1 VEKYKVTIFVTAPYF
16 LAQLLAYEGIKPLP
30 SILNFFVGGSVFSK
44 SLCEAGKS
52 FLPNG
57 EVRPFYSCTEVASV
71 ITTCFP
77 SNRYGTAGKVFN
89 NVEIKII
96 DDDGVKLGPLKR
108 GEICVKIKT
117 LSLVIP
123 WISCPHALALN

>member
-1 VEKYKVTIFVTAPYF
+1 VVEKYKVTVFATAPYF

-30 SILNFFVGGSVFSK
+30 SIRNFLVGGSAVSK
-44 SLCEAGKS
+44 SLCEAGES
-52 FLPNG
+52 ILPNG
-57 EVRPFYSCTEVASV
+57 EVRSFYACTEAACV
-71 ITTCFP
+71 ITFCFP

-96 DDDGVKLGPLKR
+96 DDDGVKLGPLKK

-117 LSLVIP
+117 LSLVIL
-123 WISCPHALALN
+123 WISCPRVLL